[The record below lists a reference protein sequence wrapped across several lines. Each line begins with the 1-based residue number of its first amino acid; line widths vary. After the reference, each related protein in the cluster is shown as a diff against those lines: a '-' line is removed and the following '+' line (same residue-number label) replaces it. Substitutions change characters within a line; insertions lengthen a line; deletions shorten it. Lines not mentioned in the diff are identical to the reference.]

1 MSISVIVPARN
12 EEKNIND
19 VIVDLKSIP
28 MVEEIIIVEGNS
40 TDNTWKVAQLAEE
53 SGPGFIRAIKQDGK
67 NKFNA
72 VLCGI
77 KVAKSE
83 HVMIWDAD
91 NTVSIPNQIEMMKLA
106 GKEPGFLW
114 TGNRL
119 RGSRE
124 NGAMRF
130 FNRIGNHLFSIVWI
144 PFTGMHKIDTLCGSK
159 IFPKSLLDSCPNN
172 IIANDPFGD
181 FSILAAA
188 FHNKTS
194 VRSVPVNYLARTYG
208 NTNIHRWRHGVQLL
222 YIFLLFLFSLPG
234 NGKKSKSIHS

>member
-12 EEKNIND
+12 EEKNINN
-19 VIVDLKSIP
+19 VIADLKTIP

-40 TDNTWKVAQLAEE
+40 TDNTWKVAQSAEE
-53 SGPGFIRAIKQDGK
+53 SEPGFIRAIKQDGK

-72 VLCGI
+72 VMCGI
-77 KVAKSE
+77 RVARSE

-91 NTVSIPNQIEMMKLA
+91 NTVSIPNQIELMKLA
-106 GKEPGFLW
+106 GKEANFLW

-119 RGSRE
+119 RGTRE

-130 FNRIGNHLFSIVWI
+130 FNRIGNHLFSLVWI

-159 IFPKSLLDSCPNN
+159 IFPRTILDSCPKN
-172 IIANDPFGD
+172 IIDNDPFGD

-188 FHNKTS
+188 FHNKTP

-222 YIFLLFLFSLPG
+222 YIFLLFVVSLPG
-234 NGKKSKSIHS
+234 NGRKSKSTHS